1 MPPLGGERTQ
11 RGDGH
16 LNNPK
21 DHTMTT
27 ANQTTSTNG
36 SESCNTMTVGGN
48 LRQRATDATER
59 VKPFLSRMQFSTMV
73 ELCQGEE
80 GDHFLKMF
88 IDLAQCIDTMPK
100 TYEQDG
106 LGEKAVAHLHY
117 FMGASDWFILEKD
130 MEGGI
135 AQAFGYAILNGDLQC
150 AEVGYISIE
159 EITRCGAELDLYF
172 NALTL
177 AAIKKQRR
185 SN

>member
-1 MPPLGGERTQ
+1 
-11 RGDGH
+11 
-16 LNNPK
+16 
-21 DHTMTT
+21 MTT

-36 SESCNTMTVGGN
+36 SESCNTMTVDGN
-48 LRQRATDATER
+48 LRQRATDAAQR
-59 VKPFLSRMQFSTMV
+59 VKPFLSRMQFFTMV
-73 ELCQGEE
+73 ELCQGED
-80 GDHFLKMF
+80 GNHFLKTF

-106 LGEKAVAHLHY
+106 LGEKALAHLHY

-130 MEGGI
+130 MEGGTE
-135 AQAFGYAILNGDLQC
+135 QAFGYAILNGDVQC
-150 AEVGYISIE
+150 AELGYISIE